1 MDKPIALSVLFIFII
16 CVISAFIFSPYLWPT
31 LDNIA
36 ALKPEEQ
43 AFLQIEAS
51 KLLLQAIG
59 GVAIIFALY
68 LIYKRILNLEQS
80 LKLTQEAQASNR
92 FARAIEQLGTYKLEI
107 QLGGIFALERIA
119 QDSFADHWTVMEV
132 LTAYVRENAK
142 LSSES
147 KFKNPDSGP
156 SLLNGHDNGKSKDK
170 TPSDIQSIVTVI
182 GRRSWIELERENM
195 RVLNLRM
202 TNLSYIDLRRAI
214 FERTNLRGCNLEY
227 SNFAEANLS
236 GAFLGE
242 ANLRNSNLVKA
253 NLVGANLVGANLVNA
268 NLRGANLR
276 GANLMR
282 AKLDG
287 AQLADAQL
295 EGANFTEVD
304 LQNGNLCGV
313 SLKDTTLT
321 NTKLN
326 KVRYDYDT
334 IFPDWI
340 NQELK
345 EELKMSF
352 VSS

>member
-1 MDKPIALSVLFIFII
+1 MAKLIAISLLLIFII
-16 CVISAFIFSPYLWPT
+16 SVMVVFYPNLLQTPE
-31 LDNIA
+31 IA
-36 ALKPEEQ
+36 KLTPNEQ
-43 AFLQIEAS
+43 ALLKIES
-51 KLLLQAIG
+51 GKLLLQIIG
-59 GVAIIFALY
+59 GFAILFALY
-68 LIYKRILNLEQS
+68 LIYRRVLSLEKN

-119 QDSFADHWTVMEV
+119 MDSFGDHWTVMEV

-142 LSSES
+142 FSTES
-147 KFKNPDSGP
+147 KLNSQNLN
-156 SLLNGHDNGKSKDK
+156 STILNGHGNGKPKDK
-170 TPSDIQSIVTVI
+170 APTDIQSILTVV
-182 GRRSWIELERENM
+182 GRRNWIEEEREQM

-202 TNLSYIDLRRAI
+202 TNLSHIDLRRANL
-214 FERTNLRGCNLEY
+214 ERTNFRGCNMEFA
-227 SNFAEANLS
+227 NFAEANLS

-242 ANLRNSNLVKA
+242 ANLRNSNLAKA
-253 NLVGANLVGANLVNA
+253 NLMGANLVGANLVNA
-268 NLRGANLR
+268 NLRGANLQ

-282 AKLDG
+282 AKLG
-287 AQLADAQL
+287 DAQL
-295 EGANFTEVD
+295 TEAQLQGANLTEVD
-304 LQNGNLCGV
+304 LQKGNLCGV

-326 KVRYDYDT
+326 KIRYDYDT
-334 IFPDWI
+334 VFPDWL

>member
-16 CVISAFIFSPYLWPT
+16 CAISAFIFSPYLWPT

-36 ALKPEEQ
+36 MLKPNEQ
-43 AFLQIEAS
+43 ASLQIETA
-51 KLLLQAIG
+51 KLLLMAIG
-59 GVAIIFALY
+59 GVSIIFALF

-80 LKLTQEAQASNR
+80 LKLTHEVQASNR
-92 FARAIEQLGTYKLEI
+92 FAKAIEQLGTYKLEI
-107 QLGGIFALERIA
+107 QLGGIFALEKIA
-119 QDSFADHWTVMEV
+119 HDSFSDHWTVMEV

-142 LSSES
+142 LLSES
-147 KFKNPDSGP
+147 KLNNHNPNH
-156 SLLNGHDNGKSKDK
+156 LVLNGQSNGKPKDK
-170 TPSDIQSIVTVI
+170 VPSDVQSILTVV

-202 TNLSYIDLRRAI
+202 TNLSHIDLRRAI
-214 FERTNLRGCNLEY
+214 LERINLRGCNLEDA
-227 SNFAEANLS
+227 NLAETNLS

-242 ANLRNSNLVKA
+242 ANLKNSNLVKA
-253 NLVGANLVGANLVNA
+253 NLVGANLVGADLTNA
-268 NLRGANLR
+268 NLKGADLR

-282 AKLDG
+282 AKLGD
-287 AQLADAQL
+287 AKLAGAQL
-295 EGANFTEVD
+295 EGANLTEVD
-304 LQNGNLCGV
+304 LQKGNLCGV
-313 SLKDTTLT
+313 SLKSTTLT

-334 IFPDWI
+334 IFPDWL
-340 NQELK
+340 NQDLK